1 MLISFRNVSRFYNDW
16 PALEN
21 IELTVE
27 PGEFLVL
34 SGPSGAGKTTLF
46 RLIWMGDLPT
56 SGVVEVSGYRS
67 DRIRTGDLPS
77 LRRKLG
83 IVFQDFRLLSDR
95 TVFDNVALPLQVA
108 GASPRAVRKRVF
120 SLLAEMELNHRRL
133 SHPHE
138 LSGGEQQRVAIA
150 RAMVAH
156 PVILLADEPTG
167 NLDPDVSKR
176 VIELLLEINRSG
188 TSVILATHDPR
199 QIPAGTARYLY
210 IDTGNLVNPAS
221 WDEFGPL

>member
-27 PGEFLVL
+27 SGEFLVI

-67 DRIRTGDLPS
+67 DRIRTGDLSS

-83 IVFQDFRLLSDR
+83 IVFQDFRLLSER
-95 TVFDNVALPLQVA
+95 TIFDNVALPLQVA
-108 GASPRAVRKRVF
+108 GASSRAVRKRVF

-133 SHPHE
+133 SYPHE

-150 RAMVAH
+150 RAMVAY

-167 NLDPDVSKR
+167 NLDPDVSKHI
-176 VIELLLEINRSG
+176 IELLLEINRAG
-188 TSVILATHDPR
+188 TAVILATHDPR

-210 IDTGNLVNPAS
+210 LDRGNLVNPVS
-221 WDEFGPL
+221 WDGYSQL

>member
-1 MLISFRNVSRFYNDW
+1 MISFQNVSRFYNDW

-27 PGEFLVL
+27 SGEFLVL

-67 DRIRTGDLPS
+67 DRIRKGDLSS

-83 IVFQDFRLLSDR
+83 IVFQDFRLLSER

-108 GASPRAVRKRVF
+108 GSSPRAVRKRVF
-120 SLLAEMELNHRRL
+120 SLLAEMELIHRR
-133 SHPHE
+133 SSYPHE

-167 NLDPDVSKR
+167 NLDPDVSKH
-176 VIELLLEINRSG
+176 VIELLLDINRTG
-188 TSVILATHDPR
+188 TAVILATHDPR
-199 QIPAGTARYLY
+199 QIPAGTAKYLY
-210 IDTGNLVNPAS
+210 LDRGNLANPVS
-221 WDEFGPL
+221 WDGYNKL